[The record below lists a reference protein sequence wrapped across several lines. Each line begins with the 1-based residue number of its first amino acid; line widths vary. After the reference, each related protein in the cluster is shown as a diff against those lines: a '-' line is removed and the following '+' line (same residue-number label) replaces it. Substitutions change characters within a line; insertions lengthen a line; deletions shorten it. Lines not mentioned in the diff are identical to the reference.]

1 LTRARIGAVLALAL
15 LTIFALSWAWESGLE
30 GKLLGVLG
38 WSGEFDLVSQRWRFI
53 IGAVAFSALALVLPG
68 LILFRVAGAFSE
80 AREQL
85 ARLQGQAH
93 VPARHDSL
101 TGLANG
107 EYFAETIN
115 TVVSRDT
122 TPGHCHALLLLD
134 LAGLSNV
141 NEVFGRAVGDDLIR
155 QVSALIRETVHPDA
169 FLAREQAGPSS
180 LCLRASRSS

>member
-1 LTRARIGAVLALAL
+1 MAIACAPIRQAGWTGIFVPLTRARIGAVLALAL

-30 GKLLGVLG
+30 GKVFRALG

-53 IGAVAFSALALVLPG
+53 IGVVAFSALSLVLPG

-80 AREQL
+80 AHEQL

-93 VPARHDSL
+93 APARHDSL

-107 EYFAETIN
+107 EYFAETIS

-122 TPGHCHALLLLD
+122 TPGHCHALLW
-134 LAGLSNV
+134 
-141 NEVFGRAVGDDLIR
+141 
-155 QVSALIRETVHPDA
+155 PDCPMSTKS
-169 FLAREQAGPSS
+169 LGGPS
-180 LCLRASRSS
+180 ATISSGRCRR